1 MRILKQVAD
10 IENIYLSTDCPDL
23 IKIANELD
31 VKLISRPDSL
41 ASDQAL
47 GEDAYVH
54 GYREICRI
62 EGKKPEI
69 MVLMF
74 CNCATVTPGSI
85 QNGISILQT
94 IPEADSAVT
103 VSRYN
108 MWSPLR
114 ARKVNENGQLEPFVP
129 FETFGDPAS
138 LNCDR
143 DSQGDVYFAD
153 MGCSVVR
160 SSCLDN
166 LDQGLLPQKWMGQRI
181 YPIYQE
187 AGFDLDY
194 EWQVPLLEWWIKKYH
209 SDI

>member
-1 MRILKQVAD
+1 
-10 IENIYLSTDCPDL
+10 
-23 IKIANELD
+23 
-31 VKLISRPDSL
+31 
-41 ASDQAL
+41 
-47 GEDAYVH
+47 
-54 GYREICRI
+54 
-62 EGKKPEI
+62 
-69 MVLMF
+69 
-74 CNCATVTPGSI
+74 
-85 QNGISILQT
+85 
-94 IPEADSAVT
+94 
-103 VSRYN
+103 

-129 FETFGDPAS
+129 FEIFGDPAS

-160 SSCLDN
+160 SSCLEN

-194 EWQVPLLEWWIKKYH
+194 EWQTPLLEWWIKKYH